1 MEVVCDLM
9 KGQLYLVGD
18 EVTCLITSNNSNKML
33 DDTGVVLAWANAQ
46 LYCFCSD
53 SKVAS
58 FTTLLY
64 NALLRQACCHNYQ
77 EEEVWDREAV

>member
-46 LYCFCSD
+46 LYCFCSVSD

-58 FTTLLY
+58 LDKAGEPLLPK
-64 NALLRQACCHNYQ
+64 ASP
-77 EEEVWDREAV
+77 D